1 MPPPSAL
8 GIGRRAL
15 KAAEARMDEVKKERR
30 LGAARAALAQAMDAR
45 GCAGKDELEWGGRD
59 CVQENEP
66 ARRQRAVVS
75 DSEESRTAP
84 FGAGD
89 IETEARRRLFVRMT
103 LIEDYRLSSAFIPVP
118 KLAVILGM
126 SPSTIWSHM
135 RQKKFPIPYRVFNT
149 TPMVCIDDLV
159 DWYCAKDD
167 LILPDEAPAPRR
179 SAKQEAEEARRRR
192 DAETKEIVADALAS
206 LGINTRRRR
215 G

>member
-1 MPPPSAL
+1 MD
-8 GIGRRAL
+8 
-15 KAAEARMDEVKKERR
+15 EARKERR
-30 LGAARAALAQAMDAR
+30 LGAGRAALAQATDAR

-59 CVQENEP
+59 GVQEDET

-75 DSEESRTAP
+75 DSEEGGTAP

-89 IETEARRRLFVRMT
+89 IETDARRRVFVRMT

-159 DWYCAKDD
+159 DWYCERGN
-167 LILPDEAPAPRR
+167 LIFPQEDMPSPRKSPADQAR
-179 SAKQEAEEARRRR
+179 EERQRR
-192 DAETKEIVADALAS
+192 DAESDAIVANALAS
-206 LGINTRRRR
+206 LGLAPKRSRRR
-215 G
+215 